1 MIDAVDSKK
10 KLSSAKQLVKGF
22 NCYKCGNVISI
33 YFLKRNDKNY
43 FKSQVLPSVK
53 KNLIFQ
59 FNIAMSSIGS
69 ILKP

>member
-22 NCYKCGNVISI
+22 NCYKSGKVISI
-33 YFLKRNDKNY
+33 PFLKPHDKNY
-43 FKSQVLPSVK
+43 FKSRVLPSMK

-59 FNIAMSSIGS
+59 
-69 ILKP
+69 